1 MKKKLAL
8 SVLCLVI
15 LALSLVT
22 PAVWAEGGEASE
34 APSEALE
41 IRENTYQIGPGDAL
55 EISVWKDESLSKE
68 ILVPPDGIISFPLI
82 GEIDVVRITV
92 PELREKVTKKL
103 EEYLP
108 DATVTVMLLRANSLT
123 AYVIGKVTRPGQ
135 FPINMD
141 TNVMQILAMAG
152 GLNPYAVPGK
162 ILVLRQREGK
172 TLALPFD
179 YNEVKK
185 GEGLE
190 HNIVLERGDVVV
202 VP

>member
-1 MKKKLAL
+1 MKNLL
-8 SVLCLVI
+8 VFSVLFVFLLVF
-15 LALSLVT
+15 SLT
-22 PAVWAEGGEASE
+22 ASAASE
-34 APSEALE
+34 EVPEAADPSSQVSA
-41 IRENTYQIGPGDAL
+41 IGENTYQIGPGDAL

-68 ILVPPDGIISFPLI
+68 ILVPPDGIISYPLI
-82 GEIDVVRITV
+82 GEIDVTRLTV
-92 PELREKVTKKL
+92 PELRDSVMKKL
-103 EEYLP
+103 GEYVP
-108 DATVTVMLLRANSLT
+108 DVTVTVMLLRANSLT
-123 AYVIGKVTRPGQ
+123 AYVIGKVNKPGQ

-162 ILVLRQREGK
+162 ILVLRHQEGK

-190 HNIVLERGDVVV
+190 QNILLERGDVVV